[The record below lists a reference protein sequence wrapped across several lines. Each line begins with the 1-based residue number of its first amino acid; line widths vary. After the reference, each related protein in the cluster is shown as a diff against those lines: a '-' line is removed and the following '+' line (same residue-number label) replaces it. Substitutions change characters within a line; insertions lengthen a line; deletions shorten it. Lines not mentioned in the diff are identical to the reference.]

1 MEGAERAYR
10 GGLEGMKLNIQQKL
24 IIFVGGAIALALAVL
39 GSIVVVRNAD
49 MTRENTY
56 SEAQQVV
63 EVKAREIEQFFTER
77 GRVVETF
84 LLNPTLR
91 EFFTNYQQHRAPVL
105 DDPDFNQIIDY
116 FGALVADDPS
126 IKAVFFADDDTQ
138 DYFSNRI
145 PEMPRGRVEEEGYLV
160 KNRPWW
166 QEAVG
171 EDRLYLASPTIDL
184 LTRETAVVIQTTVYL
199 QNGTF
204 LGVGGMD
211 VLLTTVAGLIEQVR
225 YQGKGSAFLVDQ
237 TGEIIYFTDNEAE
250 ILIDQQSEVI
260 YLTDGENKVEAKL
273 ENLDGLQNTV
283 GFAELSN
290 NVLSGDRS
298 RSRLAWQDEDVF
310 VLMAPIQSESPYINW
325 TLGLLLP
332 NEVIS
337 TPVRQSTLVMV
348 LSVLFTIVIISGLT
362 LLVARWTLTN
372 PLRKLLDRFKDIAEG
387 DVDLTRRVEITSSDE
402 IGQLAES
409 FNAFSDGIQGD
420 IQQIGV
426 QADSLASAS
435 EEMRNLSQQIASANE
450 ETSTQASMVSAAA
463 EQVSANVQ
471 SVATATEELNA
482 NTREIA
488 ANSSEAAQVATRA
501 VQLADD
507 TKATFDRLD
516 ESGTTISN
524 MVKVIYAIAE
534 QTNLLA
540 LNATIEAARAG
551 EAGRGFAVVADEVK
565 KLANQTAQATEEISS
580 TAEVITNH
588 TKVAGDATE
597 EISGIIRK
605 IHDIQTT
612 IASGVEEQTATTAE
626 IAHSV
631 TEAATGSSEIAERI
645 AGIAA
650 AVQQT
655 AAASTSSHERGDE
668 LASMAEELKKI
679 VGRFT
684 Y

>member
-1 MEGAERAYR
+1 MR
-10 GGLEGMKLNIQQKL
+10 LNIQQKL

-39 GSIVVVRNAD
+39 GSIVVVRNAE
-49 MTRENTY
+49 MTRQKTY

-63 EVKAREIEQFFTER
+63 EVKAREIEQFFSER
-77 GRVVETF
+77 GRVVEAF
-84 LLNPTLR
+84 LLDPALR
-91 EFFTNYQQHRAPVL
+91 DYFTKYKKHRAPVL
-105 DDPDFNQIIDY
+105 NDADYNQIIDY
-116 FGALVADDPS
+116 FDALVAHDPS

-145 PEMPRGRVEEEGYLV
+145 PEMPQGRVEEEGYLV

-166 QEAVG
+166 HEAVA
-171 EDRLYLASPTIDL
+171 EDRLYLASPTVDL

-211 VLLTTVAGLIEQVR
+211 VLLTTVAGLVEQVR
-225 YQGKGSAFLVDQ
+225 SKGTGSAFLADQ
-237 TGEIIYFTDNEAE
+237 NGEIIYFTGADIE
-250 ILIDQQSEVI
+250 IE
-260 YLTDGENKVEAKL
+260 TKL
-273 ENLDGLQNTV
+273 EDLDTVVPGTAGFSGL
-283 GFAELSN
+283 SDR
-290 NVLSGDRS
+290 VLAGDRG
-298 RSRLAWQDEDVF
+298 RSRVTWQDKDVF
-310 VLMAPIQSESPYINW
+310 VLMAPIQSESPYIDW
-325 TLGLLLP
+325 TLGLLVP
-332 NEVIS
+332 NDVIS
-337 TPVRQSTLVMV
+337 TPVRQSTLVTV
-348 LSVLFTIVIISGLT
+348 VSVLVTIFVISGLT
-362 LLVARWTLTN
+362 LLVARWILTK
-372 PLRKLLDRFKDIAEG
+372 PLRALLDRFKDIAEG
-387 DVDLTRRVEITSSDE
+387 DADLTRRVEVTSTDE
-402 IGQLAES
+402 IGQLAGT
-409 FNAFSDGIQGD
+409 FNIFADRIQRD

-426 QADSLASAS
+426 QADSLSHRS
-435 EEMRNLSQQIASANE
+435 DEMRNLSQQIASANE

-488 ANSSEAAQVATRA
+488 ANASEAARVATRA
-501 VQLADD
+501 VQIADE

-516 ESGTTISN
+516 ESGTTIGN

-580 TAEVITNH
+580 TAEVISNH

-597 EISGIIRK
+597 EISGIIRM

-631 TEAATGSSEIAERI
+631 AEAATGSSEIAERI

-655 AAASTSSHERGDE
+655 AVASTASHEGGDE

-679 VGRFT
+679 IGRFT

>member
-1 MEGAERAYR
+1 
-10 GGLEGMKLNIQQKL
+10 MKLNIQQKL

-77 GRVVETF
+77 GRVVDAF
-84 LLNPTLR
+84 LLNPALR
-91 EFFTNYQQHRAPVL
+91 NFFNGYEQHRAPVL
-105 DDPDFNQIIDY
+105 DDADFIEIIDY
-116 FGALVADDPS
+116 FDALVANDPS

-138 DYFSNRI
+138 DYLSNRI

-166 QEAVG
+166 HEAVG
-171 EDRLYLASPTIDL
+171 EDRLYLASPTVDH

-199 QNGTF
+199 QNGSF

-211 VLLTTVAGLIEQVR
+211 VLLTTVAGLVEQVR
-225 YQGKGSAFLVDQ
+225 YRGTGSAFLVDQ
-237 TGEIIYFTDNEAE
+237 KGEIIYFTDTE
-250 ILIDQQSEVI
+250 IDI
-260 YLTDGENKVEAKL
+260 EAKL
-273 ENLDGLQNTV
+273 EDLDTLVPGTA
-283 GFAELSN
+283 GFSELSER
-290 NVLSGDRS
+290 VLAGDRR
-298 RSRLAWQDEDVF
+298 RSRITWEDEDVF

-332 NEVIS
+332 DEVIS

-420 IQQIGV
+420 IHQIGV

-501 VQLADD
+501 VQIADD

-516 ESGTTISN
+516 ESGTTIGN

-668 LASMAEELKKI
+668 LAAMAEELKKI

>member
-1 MEGAERAYR
+1 MR
-10 GGLEGMKLNIQQKL
+10 LNIQQKL
-24 IIFVGGAIALALAVL
+24 IIFVGGAIALASAIL
-39 GSIVVVRNAD
+39 GSIVVMRDAE
-49 MTRENTY
+49 MTRQNTF

-63 EVKAREIEQFFTER
+63 EVKAREIEQFFAVR
-77 GRVVETF
+77 AKVVEAF
-84 LLNPTLR
+84 LLNPALR
-91 EFFTNYQQHRAPVL
+91 GFFTTYSEHRTPVF
-105 DDPDFNQIIDY
+105 DDPGYNQIIDY
-116 FGALVADDPS
+116 FDVLAADDPS
-126 IKAVFFADDDTQ
+126 VKAVFFADADSQ

-145 PEMPRGRVEEEGYLV
+145 PEMPRGRVEETGYLV

-166 QEAVG
+166 HEAVG
-171 EDRLYLASPTIDL
+171 EDRLYLASPTIDH
-184 LTRETAVVIQTTVYL
+184 LTREVAVVIQTTVYL

-211 VLLTTVAGLIEQVR
+211 VLLTTVAGLVGQVR
-225 YQGKGSAFLVDQ
+225 YSGTGSAFLVDQ
-237 TGEIIYFTDNEAE
+237 RGEIIYFTDPAVEIFIDDRSEA
-250 ILIDQQSEVI
+250 IN
-260 YLTDGENKVEAKL
+260 LTDGEVTIEAKL
-273 ENLDGLQNTV
+273 DSLDSLGDTV
-283 GFAELSN
+283 GFSGLSSR
-290 NVLSGDRS
+290 VLSGDRS
-298 RSRLAWQDEDVF
+298 LGRVRWRGEDVF
-310 VLMAPIQSESPYINW
+310 VLMAPIESESPYINW
-325 TLGLLLP
+325 TIGLLVP
-332 NEVIS
+332 EEVIS
-337 TPVRQSTLVMV
+337 ASVRSSALITTF
-348 LSVLFTIVIISGLT
+348 SVLFTILVIGGLT
-362 LLVARWTLTN
+362 LLVARWIITN
-372 PLRKLLDRFKDIAEG
+372 PLRALLDRFKGVAEG
-387 DVDLTRRVEITSSDE
+387 KADLTRRVEIVSDDE

-409 FNAFSDGIQGD
+409 FNHFADGIQQD
-420 IQQIGV
+420 IKQIGDK
-426 QADSLASAS
+426 AATLS
-435 EEMRNLSQQIASANE
+435 ESSDEMRNLSQQIASANE

-488 ANSSEAAQVATRA
+488 ANASEAAQVATRA
-501 VQLADD
+501 VQIADD
-507 TKATFDRLD
+507 TKETFDQLD
-516 ESGTTISN
+516 ESGTTIGN

-551 EAGRGFAVVADEVK
+551 EAGKGFAVVADEVK

-580 TAEVITNH
+580 TAEVISNH
-588 TKVAGDATE
+588 TNVAGNATE

-605 IHDIQTT
+605 IHEIQTT

-655 AAASTSSHERGDE
+655 AVASTSSHEGADE
-668 LASMAEELKKI
+668 LASLAEELKKI

>member
-1 MEGAERAYR
+1 MDGAERVCR
-10 GGLEGMKLNIQQKL
+10 GGFEGMKLNIQQKL

-77 GRVVETF
+77 GRVVDAF
-84 LLNPTLR
+84 LLNPALR
-91 EFFTNYQQHRAPVL
+91 NFFNGYEQHRAPVL
-105 DDPDFNQIIDY
+105 DDADFIEIIDY
-116 FGALVADDPS
+116 FDALVANDPS

-138 DYFSNRI
+138 DYLSNRI

-166 QEAVG
+166 HEAVG
-171 EDRLYLASPTIDL
+171 EDRLYLASPTVDH

-199 QNGTF
+199 QNGSF

-211 VLLTTVAGLIEQVR
+211 VLLTTVAGLVEQVR
-225 YQGKGSAFLVDQ
+225 YRGTGSAFLVDQ
-237 TGEIIYFTDNEAE
+237 KGEIIYFTDTE
-250 ILIDQQSEVI
+250 IDI
-260 YLTDGENKVEAKL
+260 EAKL
-273 ENLDGLQNTV
+273 EDLDTLVPGTA
-283 GFAELSN
+283 GFSELSER
-290 NVLSGDRS
+290 VLAGDRR
-298 RSRLAWQDEDVF
+298 RSRITWEDEDVF

-332 NEVIS
+332 DEVIS

-420 IQQIGV
+420 IHQIGV

-501 VQLADD
+501 VQIADD

-516 ESGTTISN
+516 ESGTTIGN

-668 LASMAEELKKI
+668 LAAMAEELKKI

>member
-1 MEGAERAYR
+1 MQ
-10 GGLEGMKLNIQQKL
+10 LNIQQKL

-49 MTRENTY
+49 MTRDKTF

-77 GRVVETF
+77 GRVVEAF
-84 LLNPTLR
+84 LLNPALR
-91 EFFTNYQQHRAPVL
+91 EYFTNYQQHRAPVL
-105 DDPDFNQIIDY
+105 DDADFIQIIDY
-116 FGALVADDPS
+116 FDALVANDPS

-138 DYFSNRI
+138 DYLSNRI
-145 PEMPRGRVEEEGYLV
+145 PEMPQGRVEEAGYLV

-166 QEAVG
+166 HDAVG
-171 EDRLYLASPTIDL
+171 EDRLYLASPTVDH
-184 LTRETAVVIQTTVYL
+184 LTREVAVVIQTTVYL
-199 QNGTF
+199 QNGSF

-225 YQGKGSAFLVDQ
+225 YRGTGSAFLVDHK
-237 TGEIIYFTDNEAE
+237 GEIIYFTDTE
-250 ILIDQQSEVI
+250 IDI
-260 YLTDGENKVEAKL
+260 EAKL
-273 ENLDGLQNTV
+273 EDLDTV
-283 GFAELSN
+283 VPGAIGFSQLSDR
-290 NVLSGDRS
+290 VLAGDRS
-298 RSRLAWQDEDVF
+298 RSRITWQDEDVF

-332 NEVIS
+332 NDVIS
-337 TPVRQSTLVMV
+337 TPVRQSTILTA
-348 LSVLFTIVIISGLT
+348 LSVLLTILVISGLT
-362 LLVARWTLTN
+362 LLVARWILTN
-372 PLRKLLDRFKDIAEG
+372 PLRALLDRFKDIAEG
-387 DVDLTRRVEITSSDE
+387 DADLTRRVEITSSDE
-402 IGQLAES
+402 IGELGKT
-409 FNAFSDGIQGD
+409 FNTFADGIQQD
-420 IQQIGV
+420 IRQIGV
-426 QADSLASAS
+426 QADSLSNAS

-450 ETSTQASMVSAAA
+450 ETSTQAGMVSAAA

-482 NTREIA
+482 STREIA
-488 ANSSEAAQVATRA
+488 TNASEAAQVATRA
-501 VQLADD
+501 VQIADD
-507 TKATFDRLD
+507 TKVTFDRLD
-516 ESGTTISN
+516 ESGAKISN

-565 KLANQTAQATEEISS
+565 KLANQTAEATEEISS
-580 TAEVITNH
+580 TAEEITNH
-588 TKVAGDATE
+588 TNVAVNATE

-655 AAASTSSHERGDE
+655 AAASTSSHEGGDE
-668 LASMAEELKKI
+668 LAAMAEELKKI

>member
-1 MEGAERAYR
+1 MN
-10 GGLEGMKLNIQQKL
+10 LNIQQKL
-24 IIFVGGAIALALAVL
+24 IIFVGGAIALALAIL
-39 GSIVVVRNAD
+39 GSIVVARNAD
-49 MTRENTY
+49 MTRENTF

-63 EVKAREIEQFFTER
+63 EMKAREIEQFFTVR
-77 GRVVETF
+77 GRVVDTF
-84 LLNPTLR
+84 LLNPGLR
-91 EFFTNYQQHRAPVL
+91 DFFTNYEQHRAPVL
-105 DDPDFNQIIDY
+105 DNPEFIQIIDY
-116 FGALVADDPS
+116 FDALVANDPS

-138 DYFSNRI
+138 DYLSNRI

-166 QEAVG
+166 HEAVG
-171 EDRLYLASPTIDL
+171 EDRLYLASPTIDH
-184 LTRETAVVIQTTVYL
+184 LTKEVAVVIQTTVYL
-199 QNGTF
+199 QNGRF

-211 VLLTTVAGLIEQVR
+211 VLLTTVAGLVEQVR
-225 YQGKGSAFLVDQ
+225 YRGAGSAFLVDQ
-237 TGEIIYFTDNEAE
+237 KGEIIYFTGAE
-250 ILIDQQSEVI
+250 IDIES
-260 YLTDGENKVEAKL
+260 KL
-273 ENLDGLQNTV
+273 EDLDTLVPGTV
-283 GFAELSN
+283 GFSGLSDR
-290 NVLSGDRS
+290 VLAGDRS
-298 RSRLAWQDEDVF
+298 RSRITWQDEDVL
-310 VLMAPIQSESPYINW
+310 VLMAPIESESPYISW

-332 NEVIS
+332 NDVIS
-337 TPVRQSTLVMV
+337 SPVRKNTLVTV

-362 LLVARWTLTN
+362 LLVARWILTN
-372 PLRKLLDRFKDIAEG
+372 PLRALLDRFKDIAKG

-409 FNAFSDGIQGD
+409 FNEFTEGIQQD
-420 IQQIGV
+420 ITQIGAE
-426 QADSLASAS
+426 ADSLSTASG
-435 EEMRNLSQQIASANE
+435 EMRNLSQQIASANE

-488 ANSSEAAQVATRA
+488 ANSSEAARVATRA
-501 VQLADD
+501 VQIADD

-516 ESGTTISN
+516 ESGTTIAN

-551 EAGRGFAVVADEVK
+551 EAGKGFAVVADEVK

-597 EISGIIRK
+597 EISKIIRQ

-655 AAASTSSHERGDE
+655 AAASTSSHKRSDE

-679 VGRFT
+679 LGRFT

>member
-1 MEGAERAYR
+1 MQ
-10 GGLEGMKLNIQQKL
+10 LNIQQKL
-24 IIFVGGAIALALAVL
+24 IFFVGGAIALALAIL
-39 GSIVVVRNAD
+39 GGIVVVRNAD
-49 MTRENTY
+49 MTRQKTY

-77 GRVVETF
+77 GRVVDAF
-84 LLNPTLR
+84 LLNPALHDY
-91 EFFTNYQQHRAPVL
+91 FMNYQQHRAPVL
-105 DDPDFNQIIDY
+105 DDADYNQIIDY
-116 FGALVADDPS
+116 FDALAANDPS

-138 DYFSNRI
+138 DYLSNRI
-145 PEMPRGRVEEEGYLV
+145 PEMPRGRVEEAGYLV

-166 QEAVG
+166 HEAVG
-171 EDRLYLASPTIDL
+171 EDRLYLASPTIDH
-184 LTRETAVVIQTTVYL
+184 LTREVAVVIQTTVYL
-199 QNGTF
+199 QNGAF

-225 YQGKGSAFLVDQ
+225 YRGTGSAFLVDHR
-237 TGEIIYFTDNEAE
+237 GEIIYFTDQEVE
-250 ILIDQQSEVI
+250 ILVDQRDEII
-260 YLTDGENKVEAKL
+260 YLTDGEIKIEATL
-273 ENLDGLQNTV
+273 GNLDTLENTV
-283 GFAELSN
+283 GFSELSDR
-290 NVLSGDRS
+290 VLAGDRS
-298 RSRLAWQDEDVF
+298 RSRLTWQDEDVF
-310 VLMAPIQSESPYINW
+310 ILMAPIQSESPYINW
-325 TLGLLLP
+325 TLGLLVP
-332 NEVIS
+332 NDVIS
-337 TPVRQSTLVMV
+337 TPVRRSTITTA
-348 LSVLFTIVIISGLT
+348 LSVLLTIFVISGLT
-362 LLVARWTLTN
+362 LLVARWVLTN
-372 PLRKLLDRFKDIAEG
+372 PMRALLDRFKDIAEG
-387 DVDLTRRVEITSSDE
+387 DADLTRRVAITSSDE
-402 IGQLAES
+402 IGQLAEN
-409 FNAFSDGIQGD
+409 FNVFTAGIQED
-420 IQQIGV
+420 ILKIGG
-426 QADSLASAS
+426 QADSLSKRS
-435 EEMRNLSQQIASANE
+435 EEVRNLSQQIASANE

-488 ANSSEAAQVATRA
+488 ANASEAAEVATRA
-501 VQLADD
+501 VQIADD

-551 EAGRGFAVVADEVK
+551 EAGKGFAVVADEVK

-588 TKVAGDATE
+588 TRVAGEATE

-605 IHDIQTT
+605 IYDIQTT

-626 IAHSV
+626 IAHSI

-655 AAASTSSHERGDE
+655 AVASTASHEGGDE

>member
-1 MEGAERAYR
+1 
-10 GGLEGMKLNIQQKL
+10 MKLDIQQKL
-24 IIFVGGAIALALAVL
+24 IIFVGGVITLALAIL
-39 GSIVVVRNAD
+39 GSIAVVRNAD
-49 MTRENTY
+49 VTRQKAY

-63 EVKAREIEQFFTER
+63 EVKAREIGQFFAER
-77 GRVVETF
+77 ARVVEAF
-84 LLNPTLR
+84 LLNPTLHDY
-91 EFFTNYQQHRAPVL
+91 FTGYTQHRAPVL
-105 DDPDFNQIIDY
+105 FDADY
-116 FGALVADDPS
+116 NSLINYFDALAAHDASV
-126 IKAVFFADDDTQ
+126 KAVFFADDDTQ

-145 PEMPRGRVEEEGYLV
+145 PEMPQGRVEEEGYLV

-166 QEAVG
+166 HEAVA
-171 EDRLYLASPTIDL
+171 EDRLYLASPTIDH
-184 LTRETAVVIQTTVYL
+184 LTREVAVVIQTTVYL
-199 QNGTF
+199 QDGTF

-211 VLLTTVAGLIEQVR
+211 VLLTTVAELIEQVDYR
-225 YQGKGSAFLVDQ
+225 GTGSAFLIDQ
-237 TGEIIYFTDNEAE
+237 NGEIIYFTDKEVE
-250 ILIDQQSEVI
+250 ILVDQQDEVI
-260 YLTDGENKVEAKL
+260 YLTDGENKIEAKL
-273 ENLDGLQNTV
+273 EKLDSLRNTA
-283 GFAELSN
+283 GFSELSDR
-290 NVLSGDRS
+290 VLSGDPS
-298 RSRLAWQDEDVF
+298 RSQVKWLGEDVF
-310 VLMAPIQSESPYINW
+310 VMTAPIESESPYISW
-325 TLGLLLP
+325 TLGLLVP
-332 NEVIS
+332 EEVV
-337 TPVRQSTLVMV
+337 TAPVRRSTLTTALAV
-348 LSVLFTIVIISGLT
+348 LLTIFIISGLT
-362 LLVARWTLTN
+362 LMVTRWILTR
-372 PLRKLLDRFKDIAEG
+372 PLLALLDRFKGIAEG
-387 DVDLTRRVEITSSDE
+387 QADLTRRVEISSTDE

-409 FNAFSDGIQGD
+409 FNKFADGIQQD
-420 IQQIGV
+420 IMQIGA
-426 QADSLASAS
+426 QADSLSRS
-435 EEMRNLSQQIASANE
+435 SDEMRNLSQQIASANE

-463 EQVSANVQ
+463 GQVSANVQ

-488 ANSSEAAQVATRA
+488 ANASEAAEVATRA
-501 VQLADD
+501 VQIADE

-516 ESGTTISN
+516 ESGTTIGN

-551 EAGRGFAVVADEVK
+551 EAGKGFAVVADEVK

-580 TAEVITNH
+580 TAEVISNH

-605 IHDIQTT
+605 IHEIQTT

-655 AAASTSSHERGDE
+655 AVASTSSHESADE
-668 LASMAEELKKI
+668 MASLAEELKKI

>member
-1 MEGAERAYR
+1 MQ
-10 GGLEGMKLNIQQKL
+10 LNIQQKL
-24 IIFVGGAIALALAVL
+24 IIFVGGGIALALAVL

-49 MTRENTY
+49 MTRGKTY
-56 SEAQQVV
+56 AEAQQVV
-63 EVKAREIEQFFTER
+63 EVKAQEIEQFFTER
-77 GRVVETF
+77 GRVVDAF
-84 LLNPTLR
+84 LLNPALLD
-91 EFFTNYQQHRAPVL
+91 FFTKYEQHRAPVL
-105 DDPDFNQIIDY
+105 DDADFVQIIDY
-116 FGALVADDPS
+116 FDALVANDPS
-126 IKAVFFADDDTQ
+126 IEAVFFADDDTQ
-138 DYFSNRI
+138 DYLSNRI
-145 PEMPRGRVEEEGYLV
+145 PETPRGRVEEAGYLI

-166 QEAVG
+166 HEAVA
-171 EDRLYLASPTIDL
+171 EDKLYLASPTIDH
-184 LTRETAVVIQTTVYL
+184 LTKETAVVIQTTVYL

-211 VLLTTVAGLIEQVR
+211 VLLTTVAGLVEQVR
-225 YQGKGSAFLVDQ
+225 YRGTGSAFLVDQ
-237 TGEIIYFTDNEAE
+237 KGEFIYFTDKDLE
-250 ILIDQQSEVI
+250 ILVDQKDEIV
-260 YLTDGENKVEAKL
+260 YLTNGEIKIAATL
-273 ENLDGLQNTV
+273 ENLDTLENTV
-283 GFAELSN
+283 GFSELSN
-290 NVLSGDRS
+290 RVLSGDRS
-298 RSRLAWQDEDVF
+298 LSRLTWQGEDVF
-310 VLMAPIQSESPYINW
+310 VLMAPIQSDSPYINW
-325 TLGLLLP
+325 TLGLMLP
-332 NEVIS
+332 NDVVS
-337 TPVRQSTLVMV
+337 APVRQSTLATVI
-348 LSVLFTIVIISGLT
+348 SVLFTILVISGLT
-362 LLVARWTLTN
+362 LLVARWILTK
-372 PLRKLLDRFKDIAEG
+372 PMRALLDRFKDIAEG
-387 DVDLTRRVEITSSDE
+387 DADLTRRVPITSSDE
-402 IGQLAES
+402 LGQLAQN
-409 FNAFSDGIQGD
+409 FNAFAASIQED
-420 IQQIGV
+420 IQKIGS
-426 QADSLASAS
+426 QADSLSTRS
-435 EEMRNLSQQIASANE
+435 EELRNLSQQIASANE

-488 ANSSEAAQVATRA
+488 ANASEAAQVATRA
-501 VQLADD
+501 VQIADD
-507 TKATFDRLD
+507 SKATFDRLD

-655 AAASTSSHERGDE
+655 AVASTSSHEGGDE
-668 LASMAEELKKI
+668 LAAMAEELKKI

>member
-1 MEGAERAYR
+1 MR
-10 GGLEGMKLNIQQKL
+10 LNIQQKL

-39 GSIVVVRNAD
+39 GSIVVVRNAE
-49 MTRENTY
+49 MTRQKTY

-63 EVKAREIEQFFTER
+63 EVKAREIEQFFAER
-77 GRVVETF
+77 GRVVEAF
-84 LLNPTLR
+84 LLDPALR
-91 EFFTNYQQHRAPVL
+91 DYFTRYKQHRAPVL
-105 DDPDFNQIIDY
+105 DDADYNQIIDY
-116 FGALVADDPS
+116 FDALVANDPS

-138 DYFSNRI
+138 DYFSNRV
-145 PEMPRGRVEEEGYLV
+145 PEMPQGRVEEEGYLV

-166 QEAVG
+166 HEAVA
-171 EDRLYLASPTIDL
+171 EDRLYLASPTVDL

-211 VLLTTVAGLIEQVR
+211 VLLTTVAGLVEQVR
-225 YQGKGSAFLVDQ
+225 YKGSGSAFLADQ
-237 TGEIIYFTDNEAE
+237 YGEIIYLTGADIE
-250 ILIDQQSEVI
+250 IE
-260 YLTDGENKVEAKL
+260 TKL
-273 ENLDGLQNTV
+273 EDLDTV
-283 GFAELSN
+283 VPDTAGFSELSDR
-290 NVLSGDRS
+290 VLAGDRR
-298 RSRLAWQDEDVF
+298 RSRVTWQGEDVS
-310 VLMAPIQSESPYINW
+310 VLMAPIQSDSPYIDW
-325 TLGLLLP
+325 TLGLLVP
-332 NEVIS
+332 DDVIT
-337 TPVRQSTLVMV
+337 TPVRRSTLVTA
-348 LSVLFTIVIISGLT
+348 LSVLLTILVICGLT
-362 LLVARWTLTN
+362 LQVARWTLTK
-372 PLRKLLDRFKDIAEG
+372 PLRALLDRFKDIAEG
-387 DVDLTRRVEITSSDE
+387 DADLTRRVEITSSDE
-402 IGQLAES
+402 LGQLAET
-409 FNAFSDGIQGD
+409 FNTFADRIQRD

-426 QADSLASAS
+426 QADSLSHRS
-435 EEMRNLSQQIASANE
+435 DEMRNLSQQIASANE

-488 ANSSEAAQVATRA
+488 ANASEAARVATRA
-501 VQLADD
+501 VQIADE

-516 ESGTTISN
+516 ESGTTIGN

-580 TAEVITNH
+580 TAEVISNH

-597 EISGIIRK
+597 EISGIIRM

-655 AAASTSSHERGDE
+655 AVASTASHEGGDE

>member
-1 MEGAERAYR
+1 MQ
-10 GGLEGMKLNIQQKL
+10 LNIQQKL
-24 IIFVGGAIALALAVL
+24 IIFVGGAIALALAIL
-39 GSIVVVRNAD
+39 GSVVVVRNAA
-49 MTRENTY
+49 MTREKIY
-56 SEAQQVV
+56 AEAQQVV

-77 GRVVETF
+77 GRVVDAF
-84 LLNPTLR
+84 LLNPALR
-91 EFFTNYQQHRAPVL
+91 DYFTSYEQHRAPVL
-105 DDPDFNQIIDY
+105 DDADFNQIIDY
-116 FGALVADDPS
+116 FDALVANDPS

-138 DYFSNRI
+138 DYLSNRI
-145 PEMPRGRVEEEGYLV
+145 PEMPKGRVEEAGYLV

-166 QEAVG
+166 HEAVG
-171 EDRLYLASPTIDL
+171 EDRLYLASPTIDH
-184 LTRETAVVIQTTVYL
+184 LTREVAVVIQTTVYL

-211 VLLTTVAGLIEQVR
+211 VLLTTVADLVGQVR
-225 YQGKGSAFLVDQ
+225 YNGTGSAFLVDQ
-237 TGEIIYFTDNEAE
+237 KGEIIYFTDKEAKV
-250 ILIDQQSEVI
+250 LIDEQNEVI
-260 YLTDGENKVEAKL
+260 YLTDGENKVEAML
-273 ENLDGLQNTV
+273 ENLDGLESTA
-283 GFAELSN
+283 GFSELGN
-290 NVLSGDRS
+290 RVTSGDRS
-298 RSRLAWQDEDVF
+298 LSRLTWLGEDVF
-310 VLMAPIQSESPYINW
+310 VLMAPIRSDSPYINW

-332 NEVIS
+332 NDVIS
-337 TPVRQSTLVMV
+337 TPVRQSTLVTAI
-348 LSVLFTIVIISGLT
+348 SVLFTILAISGLT
-362 LLVARWTLTN
+362 LLVARWILTK
-372 PLRKLLDRFKDIAEG
+372 PLRELLERFKDIAEG
-387 DVDLTRRVEITSSDE
+387 DADLTRRVEITSADE

-409 FNAFSDGIQGD
+409 FNTFADRIQQD
-420 IQQIGV
+420 IQQIGM
-426 QADSLASAS
+426 QADSLSHRS
-435 EEMRNLSQQIASANE
+435 EEVRNLSQQIASANE

-488 ANSSEAAQVATRA
+488 ANASEAAQVATRA
-501 VQLADD
+501 VQIADD

-516 ESGTTISN
+516 ESGTTIGN

-580 TAEVITNH
+580 TAEVISNH
-588 TKVAGDATE
+588 TKVAGNATE

-655 AAASTSSHERGDE
+655 AVASTSSHEGGDE

-679 VGRFT
+679 VSRFT

>member
-1 MEGAERAYR
+1 MNGGRKEGKRGAE
-10 GGLEGMKLNIQQKL
+10 GMNLNIQQKL

-39 GSIVVVRNAD
+39 GSIVVARNAD
-49 MTRENTY
+49 MTRENTF

-63 EVKAREIEQFFTER
+63 EMKAREIEQFFTER
-77 GRVVETF
+77 GRVVDAF
-84 LLNPTLR
+84 LLNPALR
-91 EFFTNYQQHRAPVL
+91 DFFTRYQQHRAPVL
-105 DDPDFNQIIDY
+105 NDADYLQVIDY
-116 FGALVADDPS
+116 FDALVANDPS

-138 DYFSNRI
+138 DYLSNRI
-145 PEMPRGRVEEEGYLV
+145 PEMPRGRVEEAGYLI

-166 QEAVG
+166 HEAVA
-171 EDRLYLASPTIDL
+171 EDRLYLASPTIDH
-184 LTRETAVVIQTTVYL
+184 LTKETAVVIQTTVYL
-199 QNGTF
+199 QNGRF

-211 VLLTTVAGLIEQVR
+211 VLLTTVAGLVEQVR
-225 YQGKGSAFLVDQ
+225 YRGTGSAFLVDQ
-237 TGEIIYFTDNEAE
+237 KGEIIYFTGTD
-250 ILIDQQSEVI
+250 IDI
-260 YLTDGENKVEAKL
+260 EAKL
-273 ENLDGLQNTV
+273 EDLDSLVPGTT
-283 GFAELSN
+283 GFSELSDR
-290 NVLSGDRS
+290 VLAGDRS
-298 RSRLAWQDEDVF
+298 RSRITWQDKDVS
-310 VLMAPIQSESPYINW
+310 VLMAPIESESPYINW

-337 TPVRQSTLVMV
+337 SPVRKITLVTV

-362 LLVARWTLTN
+362 LLVARWILTK
-372 PLRKLLDRFKDIAEG
+372 PLRTLLDRFQDIAEG
-387 DVDLTRRVEITSSDE
+387 DVDLTRRVEITSTDE
-402 IGQLAES
+402 IGRLAAS
-409 FNAFSDGIQGD
+409 FNKFSEGIQRD
-420 IQQIGV
+420 IGQIGV
-426 QADSLASAS
+426 QANSLSSAS

-501 VQLADD
+501 VQIADE

-551 EAGRGFAVVADEVK
+551 EAGKGFAVVADEVK

-655 AAASTSSHERGDE
+655 AAASTSSHEGGDE
-668 LASMAEELKKI
+668 LASMADELKKI
-679 VGRFT
+679 VGRFK